1 MSSKFFNSEL
11 VQAELREIENLQ
23 EKVFRNFFNFNSLS
37 KAGKLE
43 QVDNLETLLNK
54 QNIFY
59 ARLKLSDDPKAKE
72 MKEQLQRQSRDMGFP
87 PDVDLGDAFKN
98 MHRMVEHM
106 KKSIDEQHGR

>member
-1 MSSKFFNSEL
+1 MSKFFDSEL
-11 VQAELREIENLQ
+11 VQEELRQIEHLQ
-23 EKVFRNFFNFNSLS
+23 EKVFKNFFNFSSLS
-37 KAGKLE
+37 KAAKLE
-43 QVDNLETLLNK
+43 QVANLEILLNK

-87 PDVDLGDAFKN
+87 PDGDLGDAFKN

>member
-1 MSSKFFNSEL
+1 M
-11 VQAELREIENLQ
+11 
-23 EKVFRNFFNFNSLS
+23 
-37 KAGKLE
+37 
-43 QVDNLETLLNK
+43 NK

>member
-1 MSSKFFNSEL
+1 
-11 VQAELREIENLQ
+11 
-23 EKVFRNFFNFNSLS
+23 
-37 KAGKLE
+37 
-43 QVDNLETLLNK
+43 
-54 QNIFY
+54 
-59 ARLKLSDDPKAKE
+59 